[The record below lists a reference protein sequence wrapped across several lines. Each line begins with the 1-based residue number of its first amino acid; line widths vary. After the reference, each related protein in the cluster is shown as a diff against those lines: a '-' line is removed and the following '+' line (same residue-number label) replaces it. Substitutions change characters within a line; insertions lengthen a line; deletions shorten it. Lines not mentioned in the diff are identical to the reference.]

1 MADLQQ
7 IASNNERAE
16 ALINSIEA
24 EASISACQRLRT
36 LDNLLPPDFRHPAAT
51 CGAPEAGADQGE
63 RCTGQGS

>member
-24 EASISACQRLRT
+24 EASIPAQQPVRS
-36 LDNLLPPDFRHPAAT
+36 FR
-51 CGAPEAGADQGE
+51 
-63 RCTGQGS
+63 

>member
-24 EASISACQRLRT
+24 EALQEGYVFIVI
-36 LDNLLPPDFRHPAAT
+36 
-51 CGAPEAGADQGE
+51 
-63 RCTGQGS
+63 